1 MSDIIKLLPDSVANQ
16 IAAGE
21 VVQRP
26 ASAVKEL
33 LENAIDAGATQ
44 ISVIIK
50 DAGRTLI
57 QVLDNGKGMSET
69 DARMCFERHA
79 TSKISNANDLFK
91 LTTKGFRG
99 EALASIAAI
108 AQVEMKTKLH
118 SATIGTLIEID
129 DSIVRKQEACQ
140 TANGTSIA
148 VKNLFFNVP
157 ARRNFLKEDSTELKH
172 IIEEFER
179 VVIAHPEI
187 GFKLISNTNEIFNLN
202 ATNLFQRIL
211 GVFGNNNKEKYVGLD
226 ENTPAVKITGYVGK
240 PDAAKKR
247 GADQYFFV
255 NNRYF
260 KHPYLNHAVTKAYDG
275 LITDDQRPSY
285 FIFLQVPTD
294 KIDVNVHPTKT
305 EIKFEEDKVIYALL
319 HSAVKRALGK
329 NNLGPSLDFN
339 IETSFEIT
347 APEDKIYYT
356 PTIKVDSSFNPFK
369 TNGGHANHNGG
380 GNYATKP
387 QPIEA
392 SNWASLYEIYKD
404 APEKLHEQSF
414 QKESIKPIITE
425 NTIVIEDLVQVNDR
439 YILQKTNHG
448 LLFVEQQRAHEKIL
462 FEHYKQIVQHENS
475 SSQRIL
481 FPISLELSAKDFML
495 MIELQANFKKL
506 GFEIEQLGGNTIAI
520 NAVPADLTEY
530 DPKHIIEGTLENY
543 KLNTLETEG
552 NKHESLAYS
561 LAKES
566 AIKVGRKLTKEEMG
580 QILQELFR
588 LEENKYT
595 ATGKTIYFIMHHDE
609 IEVNFK
615 KR

>member
-44 ISVIIK
+44 ISVIVK

-57 QVLDNGKGMSET
+57 HIIDNGKGMCDT

-79 TSKISNANDLFK
+79 TSKISNADDLFR

-108 AQVEMKTKLH
+108 AQVELKSKLH
-118 SATIGTLIEID
+118 DATVGTLIEID

-179 VVIAHPEI
+179 IVIAHPEI
-187 GFKLISNTNEIFNLN
+187 GFKLISNNNEIFNLSP
-202 ATNLFQRIL
+202 TNLFQRIL
-211 GVFGNNNKEKYVGLD
+211 GVFGNNNKEKFVALD

-247 GADQYFFV
+247 GAEQYFFV

-260 KHPYLNHAVTKAYDG
+260 KHSYLNHAVTRAYEG

-319 HSAVKRALGK
+319 HSAVKRGLGK

-339 IETSFEIT
+339 IESSFEIT
-347 APEDKIYYT
+347 APADKIYYT
-356 PTIKVDSSFNPFK
+356 PSIKVDASFNPFK
-369 TNGGHANHNGG
+369 SSNGGNSHGSG
-380 GNYATKP
+380 TYSTQPK
-387 QPIEA
+387 PIET
-392 SNWASLYEIYKD
+392 SNWQSLYEIYKD
-404 APEKLHEQSF
+404 APEKMGEQAF
-414 QKESIKPIITE
+414 QQETAKPMIE
-425 NTIVIEDLVQVNDR
+425 QDTIRIEDLVQVNDR
-439 YILQKTNHG
+439 YILQKTKKG

-462 FEHYKQIVQHENS
+462 FEHYKQMITNENS

-481 FPISLELSAKDFML
+481 FPISLELSAKDFVL
-495 MIELQANFKKL
+495 VEALKDDFTKL
-506 GFEIEQLGGNTIAI
+506 GFELENLGGNTIAI

-530 DPKHIIEGTLENY
+530 DPKHILEGTLENY
-543 KLNTLETEG
+543 KLNALETESDK
-552 NKHESLAYS
+552 NERLAFS

-580 QILQELFR
+580 QILTELFR

-595 ATGKTIYFIMHHDE
+595 ATGKNIYYLMHHDE
-609 IEVNFK
+609 LEVNFK
-615 KR
+615 RR